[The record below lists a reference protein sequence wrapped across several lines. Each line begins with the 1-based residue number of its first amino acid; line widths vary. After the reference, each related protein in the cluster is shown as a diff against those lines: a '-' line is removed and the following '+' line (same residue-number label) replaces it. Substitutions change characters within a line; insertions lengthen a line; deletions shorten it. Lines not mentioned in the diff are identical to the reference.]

1 MIQDNKVDQVSEIA
15 FEPSDLIEY
24 GEARDRTQGGGGPAA
39 QPDGAVYNS

>member
-1 MIQDNKVDQVSEIA
+1 MHQDNKVEQAPGIA
-15 FEPSDLIEY
+15 FEPSHLVEY

>member
-1 MIQDNKVDQVSEIA
+1 MIQNNNTDQVSGIE

-24 GEARDRTQGGGGPAA
+24 GEARERTQGGGGPAA

>member
-1 MIQDNKVDQVSEIA
+1 MIQNNNVGQVSEIA

-24 GEARDRTQGGGGPAA
+24 GEARERTQGGGGPAA

>member
-1 MIQDNKVDQVSEIA
+1 MIQDNNLDQASEIV

-24 GEARDRTQGGGGPAA
+24 GEARERTQGGGGPAA